1 MTSFENSVI
10 KLYPSIF
17 SFVRSRIYDKSS
29 AEDVTHEVFLI
40 LCSKQHDYDPNK
52 SFKAWCFSIARF
64 QILKFIT
71 NSKRNKE
78 YNFTSLYTE
87 DSNIDE
93 DHFPSNNPSPFQI
106 FNSKEDSFE
115 KQKAIKSV
123 YEKYMSPKEKCFFC
137 CELSFLSKEE
147 TCKVMNLSHPH
158 HYYVWRR
165 RIRSR
170 LKKHVSE
177 FIKL

>member
-1 MTSFENSVI
+1 MTSFENAVI
-10 KLYPSIF
+10 ELYPSIF
-17 SFVRSRIYDKSS
+17 SFIRSRIYDKSC

-71 NSKRNKE
+71 NCKRNKE
-78 YNFTSLYTE
+78 HNFASLYAE

-93 DHFPSNNPSPFQI
+93 DDLPSNNPNPFQI
-106 FNSKEDSFE
+106 FNSKERSLE
-115 KQKAIKSV
+115 KQQAIKSV
-123 YEKYMSPKEKCFFC
+123 YEKYMTPKEKCFFC
-137 CELSFLSKEE
+137 CEFSSLSKED
-147 TCKVMNLSHPH
+147 TCKIMNLSHPH
-158 HYYVWRR
+158 HYYVWRT

-170 LKKHVSE
+170 LKKHVGE

>member
-10 KLYPSIF
+10 ELYPSIF
-17 SFVRSRIYDKSS
+17 SFVRSRIYEKSC

-52 SFKAWCFSIARF
+52 SLKAWCFSIARF

-78 YNFTSLYTE
+78 YNFTSLHPE
-87 DSNIDE
+87 DFNIDA
-93 DHFPSNNPSPFQI
+93 DRFSSKDLNPFQV
-106 FNSKEDSFE
+106 FNSREHSLE

-123 YEKYMSPKEKCFFC
+123 YKKYMTPKEKCFFR
-137 CELSFLSKEE
+137 CEFSSLSKED
-147 TCKVMNLSHPH
+147 TCKIMNLSHPH
-158 HYYVWRR
+158 HYYVWRT

-170 LKKHVSE
+170 LKKHVGE